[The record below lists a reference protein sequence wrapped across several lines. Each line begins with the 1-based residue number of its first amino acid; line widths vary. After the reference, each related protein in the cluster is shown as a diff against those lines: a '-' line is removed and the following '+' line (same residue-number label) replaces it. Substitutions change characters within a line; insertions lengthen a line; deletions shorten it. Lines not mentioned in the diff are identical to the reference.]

1 MLSARCRCCFR
12 CCLRVSLHKLYK
24 SVTSHGVMTATAISE
39 QPSTF
44 SAKLRA
50 HQALSLEGFSWGWR
64 HQSSC
69 KGSVGALFAGLVLG
83 LGRACPLARRQPR
96 RGSAGGQVLWSS
108 IRIRPHQ
115 PRRRR
120 RRTPPTRRHNRGL
133 HLERRQPD
141 VPSSSKLRDRHRAH
155 GGQLH
160 ELVLVPAILHGA
172 AQHVHHGL
180 GLVERSS

>member
-39 QPSTF
+39 RPSTF

-108 IRIRPHQ
+108 IRIRLHQ

-120 RRTPPTRRHNRGL
+120 ARTHHHRQPPPTYIWN
-133 HLERRQPD
+133 D
-141 VPSSSKLRDRHRAH
+141 VSPTSLAAASCATAIARTVLNSTSSSLSRQFCMA
-155 GGQLH
+155 
-160 ELVLVPAILHGA
+160 PPSMSATA
-172 AQHVHHGL
+172 CA
-180 GLVERSS
+180 